1 MSYFD
6 FQSLQVDGLGLRFGH
21 FETYSTNTTDH
32 TFH

>member
-1 MSYFD
+1 MAYFD
-6 FQSLQVDGLGLRFGH
+6 FQNLQVDGLSLRFGN